1 MIFLLL
7 DYLLSFF
14 SIHSLYLI
22 ILNIILIPK
31 EKYPKFLIITLIL
44 DLLILNTY
52 FLNTLIFFLIFHF
65 YKHLKIIKVNFL
77 NYFISLNIL
86 YFLYILILGLVTS
99 HSLYFIG
106 TYLLKS
112 YLPSFIFY
120 FLCYKILKKN
130 IKLSR

>member
-7 DYLLSFF
+7 DFILSFF
-14 SIHSLYLI
+14 SVHSLYLI

-31 EKYPKFLIITLIL
+31 DKYPKFLIITLVL

-52 FLNTLIFFLIFHF
+52 FLNTIIFFFIFYF
-65 YKHLKIIKVNFL
+65 YKRLKITKVTFR

-86 YFLYILILGLVTS
+86 YFLYILLIGLVTS

-106 TYLLKS
+106 DYLLKS
-112 YLPSFIFY
+112 YIPSFIFY
-120 FLCYKILKKN
+120 LLCYKILQN
-130 IKLSR
+130 HIKLSR